1 MARVL
6 SRNSLM
12 PDNLALLYMETERS
26 CQLRFPHAAKSAQS
40 IQILLVVPWWKYGP
54 KPTIAIIGNQDFFT
68 T

>member
-26 CQLRFPHAAKSAQS
+26 CQLRFPRAAKSAQS
-40 IQILLVVPWWKYGP
+40 IEIRLVVPVVEIRP
-54 KPTIAIIGNQDFFT
+54 KPTIAILGNQDFFT